1 MNWTYSEQISISV
14 FHILL
19 LLMHLSVMSDVFI
32 VGLCRSLFGSFD
44 QFLLFLPYLWL
55 ISFSYI
61 VKKYHVELKCHNLW
75 ETLYFIIV
83 HYLFHRIGFF
93 FLLIHL
99 IFFFVWLV
107 TEDSDLIA
115 YHLQPFPADSLF
127 FCAALIP
134 VVHLTKSGVVSPWPC
149 GIISF

>member
-83 HYLFHRIGFF
+83 HSLFHRISFF
-93 FLLIHL
+93 FTDTFNFFLCLTCHWRFWSDSVSLAAFSGRFL
-99 IFFFVWLV
+99 IFLCSPH
-107 TEDSDLIA
+107 T
-115 YHLQPFPADSLF
+115 
-127 FCAALIP
+127 
-134 VVHLTKSGVVSPWPC
+134 SG
-149 GIISF
+149 SFN